1 MSDGADVSYILN
13 SSIQGVE
20 IMFQGSAFLV
30 KGLLQLMQF
39 LHRQHKKGEL
49 SKGEFQNLERL
60 IQASGGNIS
69 YLNIPAENEARIQQ
83 IKEDLQNLKVPFHLL
98 PDLNNGDGM
107 VQIIYHGSFKN
118 VVQPWFGDYC
128 SSRLKDGTLKDDQ
141 TLAALAG
148 GEINTGIIT
157 VPTEDSRLLA
167 EMAEDFAKLGISYNL
182 LKDTNIGDGTREVL
196 YAKQDEAKMKSWFDN
211 FCQKHVVKG
220 GEKTYQELQNL
231 AGGKAQVG
239 FIAIPA
245 ENREQVLA
253 SMKEDFTMLGI
264 NYHLMQVQAGNG
276 QLQVMYLKKDETAVR
291 NWYSSY
297 ATDQLVRGGYKSYLD
312 LVNLTNG
319 QTQMVSVPS
328 EEGLLKDMK
337 ADFDSLH
344 VNYTLMPDLNA
355 ADGMAQVM
363 YASADAAKVS
373 SWYGL
378 YQEKILQETGEKMP
392 DMQPVNMEQYTQTA
406 GIQPE
411 NYLNAAQKQEEA
423 PVPEAVK
430 KNMPLNENPVYQHYE
445 SMPEYEKITINEK
458 LVVSK
463 EEGTFISRIPN
474 SKNEYL
480 VCKVGMVFESDF
492 VAGTDHNKTYIAFVS
507 KKHRNVIVDAKGKL
521 LESKSTPELLAH
533 YDEVTRDFVNKKV
546 EEIVKIS
553 ETPKTPKTSKAPDL
567 HPSGMR

>member
-1 MSDGADVSYILN
+1 MSDGADAGYILN
-13 SSIQGVE
+13 TSIQGVG
-20 IMFQGSAFLV
+20 MAMQGSA
-30 KGLLQLMQF
+30 LLLKSCLHLMQF
-39 LHRQHKKGEL
+39 LLWQYRKGEL
-49 SKGEFQNLERL
+49 SKGEFQNLAKL
-60 IQASGGNIS
+60 IQASDGNIS

-83 IKEDLQNLKVPFHLL
+83 IKEDLQHMKVPFHLL

-128 SSRLKDGTLKDDQ
+128 TNRLKDGTLKDDQ

-157 VPTEDSRLLA
+157 VPTEDPGLLA

-182 LKDTNIGDGTREVL
+182 MKDTNIGDGTREVL
-196 YAKQDEAKMKSWFDN
+196 YAKQDEAKIKSWFDN

-239 FIAIPA
+239 FIAVPA
-245 ENREQVLA
+245 EHQEQVLS
-253 SMKEDFTMLGI
+253 SMKEDFAKLGI
-264 NYHLMQVQAGNG
+264 NYHLMQVQAGSG

-291 NWYSSY
+291 NWYASY
-297 ATDQLVRGGYKSYLD
+297 ATDQLVQGGYKSYLD

-328 EEGLLKDMK
+328 QEELLKDMK

-344 VNYTLMPDLNA
+344 VNYTIMPDLNA
-355 ADGMAQVM
+355 ADGMTQVL
-363 YASADAAKVS
+363 YASADATRVG

-378 YQEKILQETGEKMP
+378 YQEKLLKETGEKMP

-406 GIQPE
+406 ELKPE
-411 NYLNAAQKQEEA
+411 DYLNASPKTVEP
-423 PVPEAVK
+423 PVPGELK
-430 KNMPLNENPVYQHYE
+430 KNIPLNENPVYQHYE
-445 SMPEYEKITINEK
+445 SMPEYEKITIDEK
-458 LVVSK
+458 LVISK
-463 EEGTFISRIPN
+463 EDGTFISRIPN

-480 VCKVGMVFESDF
+480 VCKAGMVFESSF
-492 VAGTDHNKTYIAFVS
+492 AAGTEHSKTYLAFVS
-507 KKHRNVIVDAKGKL
+507 NKHRNIIVDAKGQL
-521 LESKSTPELLAH
+521 LESKSTKELLAH
-533 YDEVTRDFVNKKV
+533 YEEGARELANQKV
-546 EEIVKIS
+546 QEITKTPQN
-553 ETPKTPKTSKAPDL
+553 TPKTAKKPDL
-567 HPSGMR
+567 HSSGMR

>member
-13 SSIQGVE
+13 TGVQGMGM
-20 IMFQGSAFLV
+20 MFQGSAFLI
-30 KGLLQLMQF
+30 KQILFLTQF
-39 LHRQHKKGEL
+39 LYHQYQKGKL
-49 SKGEFQNLERL
+49 SKGEFHDLAKL

-83 IKEDLQNLKVPFHLL
+83 IKEDLQKLKVPFHLL
-98 PDLNNGDGM
+98 PDLNHGDGM
-107 VQIIYHGSFKN
+107 VQIIYHGSFRN
-118 VVQPWFGDYC
+118 VVQPWFRDYC
-128 SSRLKDGTLKDDQ
+128 ENRLKDGTLKDDQ

-157 VPTEDSRLLA
+157 VPTEDPRLLS
-167 EMAEDFAKLGISYNL
+167 EMAEDFSKLGISYNL
-182 LKDTNIGDGTREVL
+182 MKDTNIGDGTREVL
-196 YAKQDEAKMKSWFDN
+196 YAKQDEAKIKSWFDN

-245 ENREQVLA
+245 ENREQVLT

-264 NYHLMQVQAGNG
+264 NYHLMQVQAGTG

-355 ADGMAQVM
+355 ADGMTQVM
-363 YASADAAKVS
+363 YASADAARVS
-373 SWYGL
+373 SWYGM
-378 YQEKILQETGEKMP
+378 YQEKMLRETGEKMP

-406 GIQPE
+406 EIKPE
-411 NYLNAAQKQEEA
+411 DYLNAAQKQEES
-423 PVPEAVK
+423 PVLDAVK
-430 KNMPLNENPVYQHYE
+430 KNMSLNENAVYQHYE
-445 SMPEYEKITINEK
+445 SMPDYEKITINEK

-463 EEGTFISRIPN
+463 EDGTFISRIPN

-480 VCKVGMVFESDF
+480 VCKASMVFESDF

-507 KKHRNVIVDAKGKL
+507 NKHRNVIVDAQGKM

-533 YDEVTRDFVNKKV
+533 YDEVSRDFVNKKV
-546 EEIVKIS
+546 EELVKI
-553 ETPKTPKTSKAPDL
+553 PNTPKTSKAPDL